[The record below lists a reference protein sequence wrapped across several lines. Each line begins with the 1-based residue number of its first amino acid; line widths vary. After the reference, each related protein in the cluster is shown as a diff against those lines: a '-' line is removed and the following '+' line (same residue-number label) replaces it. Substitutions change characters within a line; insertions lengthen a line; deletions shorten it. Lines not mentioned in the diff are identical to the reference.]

1 MVYDKIILVKN
12 MYEFKSSKEILSYL
26 NSCYL
31 QVDEVK
37 RKLSEFSHI
46 EIDSENRKKKYELK
60 NKLRRLR
67 KSINQCNILM
77 KKSSRVSDEYL
88 AKMIYEYLTALYGDE
103 FVLDENFIIKDCYA
117 ANTPDMTNIL
127 VETSYGY
134 RVVATRKNY
143 DNFVSTAEEDT
154 IFVNSYIEDC
164 YAKCP
169 DKKYVCIY
177 QANKYSLL
185 VGGKLAKEFEGF
197 DCLKNLAYRLID
209 LKLAYPSMS
218 DKERYEY
225 ISSLIQ
231 KRKSK
236 KVLK

>member
-1 MVYDKIILVKN
+1 

-26 NSCYL
+26 DSCYL
-31 QVDEVK
+31 QVEETK
-37 RKLSEFSHI
+37 KKLAELSYKN
-46 EIDSENRKKKYELK
+46 IDSETRKKKYELK
-60 NKLRRLR
+60 NELRSLR

-77 KKSSRVSDEYL
+77 KKCSRVGDKYL
-88 AKMIYEYLTALYGDE
+88 IKMIYEYLTALYGE
-103 FVLDENFIIKDCYA
+103 KFVLDENFIINCVGRRHYDY
-117 ANTPDMTNIL
+117 
-127 VETSYGY
+127 Y
-134 RVVATRKNY
+134 RLVATSENY
-143 DNFVSTAEEDT
+143 DKFISTAEENT
-154 IFVNSYIEDC
+154 VFVNSYIEDC

-177 QANKYSLL
+177 QANKCSLL

-231 KRKSK
+231 KRKSE